1 MSNINQLLV
10 QAQTAHD
17 AADWSSLIQY
27 LQQLILGI
35 DSEHPEIVK
44 NREYLLTLALSIL
57 EIGDFQ
63 QRWEMTKVLTHLGKI
78 AIPPLIDILEDE
90 DAEEELRW
98 YAART
103 LGEFQHPKAIA
114 PLVELLKNDE
124 DEELKAIAATALGQ
138 MGTVA
143 IAALSELLLDED
155 TRLLAVRSLFCIRQP
170 ETITPLLSVVQ
181 DPQPAIRTAAIEALS
196 SFHDERVPPVLLNA
210 LADVAATVRR
220 AAVLG
225 LGFRPD
231 LHQALNL
238 VMRLQ
243 PKLYD
248 FNLDVCCAA
257 AVSLSRMGGNDAA
270 KYLFDLL
277 ISPQTPI
284 KLQLETIRALSW
296 VGTPRS
302 LEYLQTAFNQITSET
317 LWQEIVTVLGRVQ
330 KPQLTTPAAE
340 ILLQILRCLL
350 YDPLRER
357 RASLTQHPATK
368 IASVKSAIALS
379 LGQLGEM
386 QAIEPL
392 ILLLADHNASVRL
405 HAIAALKNLNGEVA
419 HQQLQQLA
427 NNAALTLDLQQGI
440 AIALAEW

>member
-1 MSNINQLLV
+1 MVSNINQLLV
-10 QAQTAHD
+10 QAQEAYD

-27 LQQLILGI
+27 LQQLILGT

-44 NREYLLTLALSIL
+44 NREYLLTLALSML
-57 EIGDFQ
+57 EMGDFQ
-63 QRWEMTKVLTHLGKI
+63 QRWEITKVLTNLGNI
-78 AIPPLIDILEDE
+78 AIPPLTDILEDE

-103 LGEFQHPKAIA
+103 LGEFQHPEAIA
-114 PLVELLKNDE
+114 SLVELLKTDE

-143 IAALSELLLDED
+143 IATLSELLLDED
-155 TRLLAVRSLFCIRQP
+155 TRLLAVRSLYCIRQP

-181 DPQPAIRTAAIEALS
+181 DPQAAIRAAAIEALS

-210 LADVAATVRR
+210 VDDIAATVRR

-225 LGFRPD
+225 LSFRPD
-231 LHQALNL
+231 LRQALDL
-238 VMRLQ
+238 VTRLQ

-248 FNLDVCCAA
+248 FNLEVCCAA
-257 AVSLSRMGGNDAA
+257 AVSLSRMGSDDAA

-302 LEYLQTAFNQITSET
+302 LEYLQTAFHQSTSET
-317 LWQEIVTVLGRVQ
+317 LWQEIVKVLGRVQ

-340 ILLQILRCLL
+340 ILLQIL
-350 YDPLRER
+350 P
-357 RASLTQHPATK
+357 SQHPATE
-368 IASVKSAIALS
+368 IANVKSAIALS
-379 LGQLGEM
+379 LGQLGKM

-392 ILLLADHNASVRL
+392 ISLLADSNASVRL
-405 HAIAALKNLNGEVA
+405 HAIAALKNLDSEAA
-419 HQQLQQLA
+419 HQQLQQFA
-427 NNAALTLDLQQGI
+427 TNATLTPDLQQGI